1 MADHTEVFK
10 IAIYH
15 FEAKMI
21 SRGTGRSVVAAAA
34 YASCSKIYNDYDG
47 MMHDYTRKHGCV
59 YSEIFLP
66 SNAPPEW
73 QDRTELWN
81 AVEAAEKA
89 KDSRL
94 ARELIVALP
103 VEIGLDEWKAILKD
117 FISKQ
122 CVNKGMCADVS
133 IHDTDGHNPHAH
145 ILLTMRPI
153 DDKGKWQAK
162 TQKEYLCKRGDEER
176 GFTAAEFKTAQAD
189 GWEKQYQYKVDK
201 KKLYMTPTEA
211 EQQGYERVSK
221 NPKST
226 RYGRQN
232 PICAEWNS
240 EEQVL
245 RWRKAWEGVT
255 NKALEQ
261 NSIDAR
267 VDCRSFKECGIDEQP
282 TIHEGVS
289 AHIIEQRGGVSER
302 CEMNRQIKADNALLL
317 EIKKQI
323 KKLSAIVVDKVKK
336 TVLDFANTLENLRNR
351 YIFNRYEITQN
362 ENISTELKQ
371 YNTTI
376 DVTVQRYNGIVQQ
389 LDNKITELKKMKAEQ
404 KHLNPIHIFR
414 HKELTE
420 HIDKTE
426 KEIKKLQNLKSA
438 FLDKMSCKSEKDIP
452 QYKALHIKNDDI
464 IIEIA
469 ANNTELEK
477 QCADDKAEFISI
489 KKSIPSEDM
498 VAVQAERYTIHD
510 EYTKSNIQKLQEK
523 YGRKYS
529 YDIYKDVEAD
539 VNMELHEKPFSILMR
554 LEKNK
559 QRNTDHNHTKY
570 RNRYYS
576 GMKNRIIK
584 ALCKT

>member
-376 DVTVQRYNGIVQQ
+376 DVTVQRYNGIVKQ

-570 RNRYYS
+570 RNHEQER
-576 GMKNRIIK
+576 
-584 ALCKT
+584 

>member
-438 FLDKMSCKSEKDIP
+438 FLDKMSRKSEKDIP

-570 RNRYYS
+570 RNHEQER
-576 GMKNRIIK
+576 
-584 ALCKT
+584 